1 MTTGSGK
8 RGTGNEKRET
18 RRPKTPPTTPSTRA
32 GLAAES
38 QPSAASRLP
47 LSCFAVLLFLSLF
60 SGCATDYHSRGF
72 LGDGYSE
79 EDLGGDRWRVTFAV
93 NFFTPRER
101 IDTLLLFRC
110 AELTVEKSS
119 SYFLVVHGTE
129 DDPSLK
135 PFQPDLIDAPSWA
148 SNAPQPAGAKPPKKK
163 RTEAVVIKIFTGKPA
178 GYPKVY
184 DARELI
190 QQLTP
195 KMRSA

>member
-1 MTTGSGK
+1 MKSGA
-8 RGTGNEKRET
+8 GKRET
-18 RRPKTPPTTPSTRA
+18 GNGKRAARRLSSPVV
-32 GLAAES
+32 
-38 QPSAASRLP
+38 RLP
-47 LSCFAVLLFLSLF
+47 FSGCVVLLFSLLLA
-60 SGCATDYHSRGF
+60 GCATEYRSRGF

-101 IDTLLLFRC
+101 IDTFLLFRC
-110 AELTVEKSS
+110 AELTVEKNTD
-119 SYFLVVHGTE
+119 YFLVVSGTE
-129 DDPSLK
+129 DDPSFRPL
-135 PFQPDLIDAPSWA
+135 QPDLIDAPSWA

-163 RTEAVVIKIFTGKPA
+163 RTEAVVIKIFKGKPA